1 MTAGWVRPDWGR
13 ERSGLKGL
21 MDARGGIRFV
31 LVLEHYRH
39 SQPLP
44 TATCSA
50 GSGLWLGTLMN
61 QSIWRLR
68 HAVLVHQ
75 PTARSAVDGLVRCV
89 PSKLLHHG

>member
-1 MTAGWVRPDWGR
+1 MTAGWVRPDWVR

-50 GSGLWLGTLMN
+50 GSGLWLGTLLHPSRSPDSVP
-61 QSIWRLR
+61 QIRFFGPSSV
-68 HAVLVHQ
+68 VLLM
-75 PTARSAVDGLVRCV
+75 R
-89 PSKLLHHG
+89 